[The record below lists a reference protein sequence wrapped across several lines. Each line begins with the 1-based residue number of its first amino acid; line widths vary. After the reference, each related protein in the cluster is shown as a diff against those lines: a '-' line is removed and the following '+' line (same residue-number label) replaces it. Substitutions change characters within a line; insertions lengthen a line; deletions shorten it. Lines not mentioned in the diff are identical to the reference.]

1 MQYVTQIKGY
11 ARIKKKF
18 AHYEK
23 PMDIIEQRF
32 DFPDYTAKNQEKD
45 ARKFEE
51 RQKKDIYLVKFKGVY
66 GAYLPRQGGAVCYTG
81 ELGDDL
87 TKFYEKAK
95 AFYEELKI
103 DPKFHVV
110 LNRGI
115 EEHIQQQIVIQNL
128 LKER

>member
-1 MQYVTQIKGY
+1 MCNKIKEL
-11 ARIKKKF
+11 RI
-18 AHYEK
+18 
-23 PMDIIEQRF
+23 
-32 DFPDYTAKNQEKD
+32 DFPDYTAQNQERD
-45 ARKFEE
+45 AKRFEE
-51 RQKKDIYLVKFKGVY
+51 SKKKDIYLVKFNGVY

-95 AFYEELKI
+95 SFYEELKI
-103 DPKFHVV
+103 SPKFHVV

>member
-1 MQYVTQIKGY
+1 MNSKQT
-11 ARIKKKF
+11 
-18 AHYEK
+18 
-23 PMDIIEQRF
+23 RF
-32 DFPDYTAKNQEKD
+32 NFPDYTAENQERD
-45 ARKFEE
+45 ARKFEG

-103 DPKFHVV
+103 VPNFHVV
-110 LNRGI
+110 INRGI
-115 EEHIQQQIVIQNL
+115 EEYIQQQIVIQNL